1 MVVRGV
7 ATVAKS
13 RDGQAGEGTL
23 PMKGM
28 TQQKLGG
35 KLESDPSDVDQE
47 EKS

>member
-1 MVVRGV
+1 MGLCRIPMNYSKFRRVAMVAKGV

-28 TQQKLGG
+28 TQ
-35 KLESDPSDVDQE
+35 
-47 EKS
+47 